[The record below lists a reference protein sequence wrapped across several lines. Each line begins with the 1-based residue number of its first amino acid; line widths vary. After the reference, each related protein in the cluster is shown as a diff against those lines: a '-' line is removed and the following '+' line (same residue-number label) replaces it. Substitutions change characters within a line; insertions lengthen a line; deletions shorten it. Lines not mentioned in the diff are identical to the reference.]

1 MPTLKILLSYSDTLG
16 MDIQTLDELTKWM
29 AFSYGVLL
37 FFVLEFPPMKA
48 VEKKSPELFLI
59 LRRHQSLA
67 LFCMWFSAAWIL
79 QDLWFAH

>member
-37 FFVLEFPPMKA
+37 FFVLEFPPH
-48 VEKKSPELFLI
+48 ESGGKKIPGTFSHFETSPIPRPFL
-59 LRRHQSLA
+59 HVV
-67 LFCMWFSAAWIL
+67 
-79 QDLWFAH
+79 